1 MSYYEG
7 PLDISGNNGF
17 GGGWEG
23 LIGLALVA
31 SLFGGGWGNG
41 GFGGYGRGA
50 GSEVLGYELGRVATT
65 NDVASGFNNS
75 AVLSSL
81 NDLKLGLSSNYAGI
95 QQTLCQ
101 GFNGI
106 NTSILTTAN
115 SLQREIAD
123 CCCAT
128 QRMME
133 RNTCDI
139 IQSGNANTQR
149 IIDYLTGEKISGLQA
164 ENSLLKGQLSQNAQT
179 SAIVNALAPKQPIPA
194 YTVANPYCCNTTC
207 GTTIQ

>member
-1 MSYYEG
+1 MGYYEG
-7 PLDISGNNGF
+7 NLEMGNSGF

-31 SLFGGGWGNG
+31 SLFGGGWG
-41 GFGGYGRGA
+41 GFGGYGNRGAA
-50 GSEVLGYELGRVATT
+50 GSEVLGYELGKVATQA
-65 NDVASGFNNS
+65 DIASGFNNS

-81 NDLKLGLSSNYAGI
+81 NDLKLGQSTNYAGI

-106 NTSILTTAN
+106 NTAILTTAN
-115 SLQREIAD
+115 AIDRSIAD
-123 CCCAT
+123 CCCQT
-128 QRMME
+128 SRMME

-139 IQSGNANTQR
+139 IQAGNANTQR
-149 IIDYLTGEKISGLQA
+149 IIDYLNNEKMSSLQA

-194 YTVANPYCCNTTC
+194 YTVANPYCCNTGC
-207 GTTIQ
+207 TTIQ